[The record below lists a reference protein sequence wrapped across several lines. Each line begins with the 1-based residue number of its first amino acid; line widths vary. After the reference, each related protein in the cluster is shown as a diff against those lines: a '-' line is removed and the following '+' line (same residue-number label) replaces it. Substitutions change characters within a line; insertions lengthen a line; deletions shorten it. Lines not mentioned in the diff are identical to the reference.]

1 MNTKN
6 NRRSGLIVFKD
17 ASISTLV
24 FAYAQK
30 KKKRIKQIFQN
41 RRSPYHLQCPFKIS
55 PLAFIMHSWLR

>member
-30 KKKRIKQIFQN
+30 KKKKNQTNIPK
-41 RRSPYHLQCPFKIS
+41 
-55 PLAFIMHSWLR
+55 